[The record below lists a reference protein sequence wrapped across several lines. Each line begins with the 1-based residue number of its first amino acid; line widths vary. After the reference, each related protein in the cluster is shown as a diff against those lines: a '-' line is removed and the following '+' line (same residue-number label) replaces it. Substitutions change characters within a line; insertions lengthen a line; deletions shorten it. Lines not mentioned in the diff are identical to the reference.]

1 MNIHFYQ
8 LFCWNIH
15 FSSDFP
21 VNTSGFQLGQHNEVV
36 IPSAGKKRKAS
47 AVEENPDEVGD
58 DVEKDK
64 ARKMPGR
71 PAANPGYPNA

>member
-1 MNIHFYQ
+1 
-8 LFCWNIH
+8 
-15 FSSDFP
+15 
-21 VNTSGFQLGQHNEVV
+21 VV